1 VAGDLLEQ
9 EGAEVEVDRRALR
22 GRHGD
27 DIDALGAFCAAPDAV
42 LDNMPLLLV
51 SVDWAG
57 RVTRA
62 RGGLALSRAG
72 IDPGRVVG
80 EPLADLVGAD
90 APLLAVVAA
99 VLESGGDEEATPI
112 RWSMGRLVL
121 DGYVVAARDARGT
134 ICGADIMAIDVADRA
149 PETDTEHALAWRV
162 LHDDLTDL
170 PNRVLGLDRLDLQLR
185 HLDRAARA
193 LLVLLVDID
202 RFQLVNDNLGY
213 EAGDELLVT
222 VADAM
227 RRVCDG
233 SDIVSRIGGD
243 EFLVVHE
250 VPLPSSGSTTVAPV
264 DAAARSFVA
273 TLQAAIGRPVCLAGE
288 DVRPSACI
296 GVATTIC
303 ELGDAPVLV
312 RNANSAVQQ
321 AKLRGPGSAA
331 LFDERWRTATST
343 QLRQENDLRSA
354 LIGRDLELHFQP
366 VLDLSTGALVGL
378 ETLLRW
384 QHPERGLVAPG
395 EFIPLA
401 ERSELILEVG
411 AWVLEEACRQ
421 HRQWWAG
428 VVDSPYLAVNV
439 SVRQMREASFA
450 SMVKASLLAAGV
462 PPDRLVLEVTETTLI
477 DDDPDL
483 ERRLEELRGIGVR
496 LAVDDF
502 GTGFSSLAYLHR
514 FPFDLLKID
523 RSFVGRLEEDPAL
536 AEAIVAMAD
545 ALGLETIAEGVE
557 TDAQLDV
564 LRSIHCHSA
573 QGFLFSRPKPVGA
586 LGDLRA
592 LDHLMR
598 HRWGPAA

>member
-9 EGAEVEVDRRALR
+9 EGAEVELDRRPLR
-22 GRHGD
+22 GRRRE
-27 DIDALGAFCAAPDAV
+27 DIDALGAFCEAPDAV
-42 LDNMPLLLV
+42 LDNIPLLLV

-57 RVTRA
+57 VVTRA
-62 RGGLALSRAG
+62 RGGLALSRVG
-72 IDPGRVVG
+72 VEPCRVVG
-80 EPLADLVGAD
+80 QPLADLFGPD
-90 APLLAVVAA
+90 AAVLAVVEA
-99 VLESGGDEEATPI
+99 VLEPGEAEEATPI
-112 RWSMGRLVL
+112 RWSWGPLAL
-121 DGYVVAARDARGT
+121 DGYVVAVRDARGT
-134 ICGADIMAIDVADRA
+134 ICGADIMAIDVADRSL
-149 PETDTEHALAWRV
+149 DTEHALAWRV

-185 HLDRAARA
+185 HLDRSARA

-213 EAGDELLVT
+213 EAGDDLLVT
-222 VADAM
+222 VADAL
-227 RRVCDG
+227 RRVCDS

-250 VPLPSSGSTTVAPV
+250 VPLPSSGSTTIESV
-264 DAAARSFVA
+264 DTAARSFVA

-303 ELGDAPVLV
+303 ELGDGPVLV

-354 LIGRDLELHFQP
+354 LLCRDLELHFQP

-536 AEAIVAMAD
+536 AEAIVAMAE

-592 LDHLMR
+592 LDRLMR
-598 HRWGPAA
+598 QRWGPAA